1 MPAPPTLGH
10 SSATAAEKRTYV
22 KQMFTAIA
30 PRYDLLNH
38 LLSLNIDKR
47 WRHAAVK
54 RLDWERAPS
63 GVYLDL
69 CAGTLDLAAELA
81 SRPKFEGQVVG
92 ADFVVEMLAL
102 GRDKADRVRAVG
114 ADALALPFP
123 AAHFDGCTVGFGI
136 RNLTDIRAGL
146 HEIARVLR
154 PGGRLVVLEFSTPTT
169 WPVRSLYLFYFKHL
183 LPLIGQMISRHSS
196 AYSYLPDSV
205 AGFPDSGHFKQHL
218 SSEGFH
224 NVGDRTLTLGIA
236 TLYWGT
242 AGG

>member
-1 MPAPPTLGH
+1 MSAPAPMGH
-10 SSATAAEKRTYV
+10 SSTTAEQKRSYV

-47 WRHAAVK
+47 WRQAAVK

-81 SRPKFEGQVVG
+81 NRPEFEGQVVG
-92 ADFVVEMLAL
+92 ADFVVEMLAI
-102 GRDKADRVRAVG
+102 GRGKAERVRAVG

-123 AAHFDGCTVGFGI
+123 EAHFDGCTVGFGI

-146 HEIARVLR
+146 VEIARVLR
-154 PGGRLVVLEFSTPTT
+154 PGGRLVVLEFSTPTV
-169 WPVRSLYLFYFKHL
+169 WPVRSLYLFYFRHL
-183 LPLIGQMISRHSS
+183 LPLVGRLISRHSS

-205 AGFPDSGHFKQHL
+205 AGFPDAGHFKGHL
-218 SSEGFH
+218 SSEGFRD
-224 NVGDRTLTLGIA
+224 VGARTLTLGIA